1 MILGGERFVKEI
13 EPLEGSASFRCRDGR
28 GSLPGRPWRSCS
40 LRLGTGEERDA
51 QIYKAVVGHGYR
63 LREVGEC
70 LGLHYSTVIWIVG
83 KQESKVK
90 T

>member
-1 MILGGERFVKEI
+1 MKEI
-13 EPLEGSASFRCRDGR
+13 EPLLKERKCELEVPRRERLAARPTLEELFAEVRDK
-28 GSLPGRPWRSCS
+28 
-40 LRLGTGEERDA
+40 EERDV
-51 QIYKAVVGHGYR
+51 QIYEAVVGHGYR